1 MMIELCDS
9 ADIAEGEIIRVD
21 VPGCPAIAIAR
32 HEGALHV
39 FPDRCPHADESLS
52 EGWLEDGRVV
62 CGVHFAE
69 FELGSGAVHNPPVG
83 CPNLSFFKCEDRDGK
98 VFATLTG
105 GPEHV

>member
-1 MMIELCDS
+1 MIELCDS
-9 ADIAEGEIIRVD
+9 SAIGEGEILRVD
-21 VPGCPAIAIAR
+21 VADFPAIAIAR
-32 HEGALHV
+32 HEGQLYV
-39 FPDRCPHADESLS
+39 FPDRCPHADESLA

-69 FELGSGAVHNPPVG
+69 FELDTGKVHNPPVG